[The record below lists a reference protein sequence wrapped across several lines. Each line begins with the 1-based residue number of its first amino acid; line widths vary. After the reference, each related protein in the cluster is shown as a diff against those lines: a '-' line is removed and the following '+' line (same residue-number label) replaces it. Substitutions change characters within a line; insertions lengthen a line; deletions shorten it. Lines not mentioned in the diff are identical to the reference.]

1 MVGQT
6 GRVVVLHPLPHVA
19 SPEMFAVIPCYASFE
34 AARAAS
40 YLYFYHEFTS
50 RACFS
55 ARSRSGNDPSRDV
68 LLRAGNKGGCPS
80 GLVHGGDLELE
91 IDEARAV
98 SAVAELSGAAGKPS
112 AKSDAE
118 PESCVSMYTL
128 ATR

>member
-19 SPEMFAVIPCYASFE
+19 SPEIFADNPCYASPE

-40 YLYFYHEFTS
+40 YPYFSS

-80 GLVHGGDLELE
+80 GLVHGGDHELE